1 MRTVIVNQK
10 IPSPP
15 QVPASP
21 GPKSGSDIGDA
32 IRQTV
37 GAVLQNVGSEVS
49 KELARAVAERDGI
62 QARLDVATSA
72 SQRATLS
79 QELATANVKVGKLQA
94 AVEKLNSKVGA
105 LTNAP
110 PTPLTPGTFPGTGFP
125 QDPPFGPDQV
135 PTTMIISVVGL
146 IFVGFPL
153 AIAFARL
160 LWKRGSHVSAPP
172 PPQLPAD
179 STRRFDQLEH
189 AVDAIA
195 IEVERI
201 SENQRYLTKLLS
213 EPRPNAA
220 VGAGRGGQPP
230 AS

>member
-1 MRTVIVNQK
+1 MRPDILLA
-10 IPSPP
+10 P
-15 QVPASP
+15 QTPAAQNP
-21 GPKSGSDIGDA
+21 GEGLSQFIKGTIADAVRGALTEARDAAISDRDEAQRLLSNAKSA
-32 IRQTV
+32 P
-37 GAVLQNVGSEVS
+37 E
-49 KELARAVAERDGI
+49 
-62 QARLDVATSA
+62 
-72 SQRATLS
+72 RATL
-79 QELATANVKVGKLQA
+79 QLRLDKANAKVD
-94 AVEKLNSKVGA
+94 KLNADIAKAEANLPPAAPRAPAAPSFPAVGFA
-105 LTNAP
+105 
-110 PTPLTPGTFPGTGFP
+110 

-172 PPQLPAD
+172 PSQLPAD

-220 VGAGRGGQPP
+220 VGAGRGGPPP

>member
-1 MRTVIVNQK
+1 MRPA
-10 IPSPP
+10 IPLMPRTQS
-15 QVPASP
+15 QNP
-21 GPKSGSDIGDA
+21 GEGLSQFIKGTIADAVRGALTEARDAAIIDRNEAQRLLSNATSGPE
-32 IRQTV
+32 R
-37 GAVLQNVGSEVS
+37 AVLQ
-49 KELARAVAERDGI
+49 I
-62 QARLDVATSA
+62 RLDK
-72 SQRATLS
+72 
-79 QELATANVKVGKLQA
+79 ANAKVD
-94 AVEKLNSKVGA
+94 KLNADIAKA
-105 LTNAP
+105 EANLPPAAP
-110 PTPLTPGTFPGTGFP
+110 RAPATPRAPAIPSIGFA
-125 QDPPFGPDQV
+125 QNPPFGPDQV

-160 LWKRGSHVSAPP
+160 LWKRGSHTPAAPP
-172 PPQLPAD
+172 SQLPAD
-179 STRRFDQLEH
+179 STRRFDQLEQ

-220 VGAGRGGQPP
+220 VGAGRGGSPP